1 MVTPSPAASSY
12 PHHLNLSI
20 RQVRDVQ
27 EAIAR
32 AKKAE
37 AEAQRA
43 AQRAASAKTSV
54 AVPGSGSRDDLR
66 ALLDADRRERAAQA
80 PVTQGSKAQA
90 LPGAGAQIRT
100 AGEAGLNRG

>member
-1 MVTPSPAASSY
+1 MTISPAASLCLTAST
-12 PHHLNLSI
+12 LSI